1 MSNWCRES
9 ADCAIHADEKRENP
23 MSKIT
28 YNGQTFD
35 FEEIRRQMDPDLA
48 EQFKDT
54 TKTDQDFF
62 DSYLLAH
69 STKYGEHFVVD

>member
-1 MSNWCRES
+1 
-9 ADCAIHADEKRENP
+9 

-35 FEEIRRQMDPDLA
+35 FEELRRQMDPDLA
-48 EQFKDT
+48 DQFEGT

>member
-1 MSNWCRES
+1 
-9 ADCAIHADEKRENP
+9 

-28 YNGQTFD
+28 YDGQTFD
-35 FEEIRRQMDPDLA
+35 FDDLRRQMDPDLA
-48 EQFKDT
+48 EQLEGT

>member
-1 MSNWCRES
+1 M
-9 ADCAIHADEKRENP
+9 ENS

-28 YNGQTFD
+28 YNGQSFD
-35 FEEIRRQMDPDLA
+35 FDEIRRQMDPDLA
-48 EQFKDT
+48 EQFEDT

>member
-1 MSNWCRES
+1 
-9 ADCAIHADEKRENP
+9 

-28 YNGQTFD
+28 YNGQSFD
-35 FEEIRRQMDPDLA
+35 FDEIRRQMDPDLA

>member
-1 MSNWCRES
+1 MSNRCQES
-9 ADCAIHADEKRENP
+9 ADCLNHATEEMESP

-48 EQFKDT
+48 EQFEGT